1 VLGESLVSFDGLG
14 ILMKMV
20 MMMELEEM
28 MLEVEESGNEG
39 KY

>member
-1 VLGESLVSFDGLG
+1 
-14 ILMKMV
+14 MKMV

-39 KY
+39 KCWGWVGTHVSS